1 MRLDE
6 LARVIRSKNAGP
18 FGLTIDVLFDGEAA
32 RVRAASA
39 ASLSPEAIAALY
51 RVPTSDVEVIEHPAS
66 HAIKISLRRPTPA
79 GALDDRDLYGAQQH
93 VPLLS
98 AEIP

>member
-6 LARVIRSKNAGP
+6 IARVVRGKNAGP
-18 FGLTIDVLFDGEAA
+18 FGLTIDLLFDSPGDLA
-32 RVRAASA
+32 RAAQA
-39 ASLSPEAIAALY
+39 PSLSTEAIAAAY
-51 RVPTSDVEVIEHPAS
+51 GIPPGDVTVIEHPAS
-66 HAIKISLRRPTPA
+66 RALKIALRRPTPA

>member
-18 FGLTIDVLFDGEAA
+18 YGLTIDVLFADEPT
-32 RVRAASA
+32 RVRAARA
-39 ASLSPEAIAALY
+39 ASLRPEAIAELFS
-51 RVPTSDVEVIEHPAS
+51 VPAADVAVIEHPAS
-66 HAIKISLRRPTPA
+66 HAIKISIRRPTPA

>member
-1 MRLDE
+1 MRLDR

-18 FGLTIDVLFDGEAA
+18 YGLTIDVLFADEAA
-32 RVRAASA
+32 RVRAAKA
-39 ASLSPEAIAALY
+39 ASLKPVAIAKLY
-51 RVPTSDVEVIEHPAS
+51 GVPETDVVVIEHPAS
-66 HAIKISLRRPTPA
+66 HAIKISMRRPTPA